1 MTGLINI
8 IQGTNVHC
16 LNYTVLRTGATTAM
30 LTTYG
35 EMYNNIPLGN
45 FSADVSGGSLRLLV
59 TPTSATS
66 TTFSVVRTS
75 LT

>member
-8 IQGTNVHC
+8 IQGANVHC
-16 LNYTVLRTGATTAM
+16 LNYTALRTGASTAM

-35 EMYNNIPLGN
+35 EMYSGSALAT
-45 FSADVSGGSLRLLV
+45 FTADVSGGILRLLV
-59 TPTSATS
+59 TPASATS
-66 TTFSVVRTS
+66 TVFSVVRTS